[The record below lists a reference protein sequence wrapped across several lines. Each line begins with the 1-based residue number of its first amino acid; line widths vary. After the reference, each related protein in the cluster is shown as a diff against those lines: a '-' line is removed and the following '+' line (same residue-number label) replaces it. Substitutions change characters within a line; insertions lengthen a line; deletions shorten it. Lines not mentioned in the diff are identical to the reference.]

1 MEYTDSSGVDL
12 LQFIIQTL
20 HKNQKDRMML
30 IKIEKELVSLIK
42 DSK

>member
-12 LQFIIQTL
+12 QAFIIQTL

-30 IKIEKELVSLIK
+30 LKIEHELVSLVK
-42 DSK
+42 DNK